1 MTAEFTARR
10 IPAPMRPLAAIRA
23 PFLLA
28 SLLPVGLGLAG
39 ARHAGASIDAGLS
52 VLTLLTAGLLHAGI
66 NVINDVV
73 DARNGTDAINVDR
86 VPPFTGGSRMI
97 QDGVYTET
105 GLARLAALLF
115 AAAIAIG
122 LWLIVQS
129 GPVLLVLGPIG
140 LLLGW
145 GYSAEPL
152 ALNRRGLGEFA
163 VLAGFG
169 LLPAAAWSIQTGS
182 LAPMS
187 LALGLPGGLLIAALL
202 YINQFPDV
210 AADAAVGK
218 RHWVV
223 RLGTAR
229 ARYGYL
235 LLVVAGWTA
244 AIVVVGTL
252 ELGPLGAV
260 PLLPAMLS
268 AIALAVLVRHH
279 DRPSALRPAIVC
291 TLLAALLHI
300 ALLAG
305 VLCIALRP
313 GNY

>member
-1 MTAEFTARR
+1 MTGESTARP
-10 IPAPMRPLAAIRA
+10 IPPLLRPLAAVRA

-28 SLLPVGLGLAG
+28 SLLPVALGLAG
-39 ARHAGASIDAGLS
+39 ARHAGVAIDAGLAF
-52 VLTLLTAGLLHAGI
+52 LTLLAAALLHAGI

-86 VPPFTGGSRMI
+86 VPPFTGGSRMV
-97 QDGVYTET
+97 QDDVYTAPE
-105 GLARLAALLF
+105 LARLAAILF
-115 AAAIAIG
+115 GLAIAIG

-129 GPVLLVLGPIG
+129 GPVLLVLGAIG

-163 VLAGFG
+163 VLGGFA
-169 LLPAAAWSIQTGS
+169 LLPAAAWSVQTGA
-182 LAPMS
+182 LEPRA

-229 ARYGYL
+229 GRWGYL
-235 LLVVAGWTA
+235 ALVVSAWA
-244 AIVVVGTL
+244 SVVVLVGSSG
-252 ELGPLGAV
+252 LGPIGVL
-260 PLLPAMLS
+260 PLLPAVLS
-268 AIALAVLVRHH
+268 AAAFLVLLRYH
-279 DRPSALRPAIVC
+279 DRPAALRPAIVC

-300 ALLAG
+300 ALLTM
-305 VLCIALRP
+305 ALAVSTQT
-313 GNY
+313 

>member
-1 MTAEFTARR
+1 MSADTTPKRV
-10 IPAPMRPLAAIRA
+10 PALLRPLAAVRA

-28 SLLPVGLGLAG
+28 AILPVAVGLAG
-39 ARHAGASIDAGLS
+39 AWHAGVALDGVLA
-52 VLTLLTAGLLHAGI
+52 VLTLLAAALLHAGI

-86 VPPFTGGSRMI
+86 IPPFTGGSRMV
-97 QDGVYTET
+97 QDGVYTVPE
-105 GLARLAALLF
+105 LARLAAILF
-115 AAAIAIG
+115 GLAIAIG

-129 GPVLLVLGPIG
+129 GPVLLGLGAVG

-163 VLAGFG
+163 VLAGFA
-169 LLPAAAWSIQTGS
+169 LLPAAAWCVQTGT
-182 LAPMS
+182 LEPMA

-223 RLGTAR
+223 RFGTAR
-229 ARYGYL
+229 ARWGYL
-235 LLVVAGWTA
+235 LLVAAAWASAATLVAA
-244 AIVVVGTL
+244 L
-252 ELGPLGAV
+252 ELGPPGVV
-260 PLLPAMLS
+260 PLLPAALS
-268 AIALAVLVRHH
+268 AIALTVLVRHH

-291 TLLAALLHI
+291 TLLAALSHI
-300 ALLAG
+300 ALLAV
-305 VLCIALRP
+305 VLWL
-313 GNY
+313 

>member
-1 MTAEFTARR
+1 MTGESTARP
-10 IPAPMRPLAAIRA
+10 IPPLLRPLAAVRA

-28 SLLPVGLGLAG
+28 SLLPVALGLAG
-39 ARHAGASIDAGLS
+39 ARHAGVAIDAGLAF
-52 VLTLLTAGLLHAGI
+52 LTLLAAALLHAGI

-86 VPPFTGGSRMI
+86 VPPFTGGSRMV
-97 QDGVYTET
+97 QDDVYTVPE
-105 GLARLAALLF
+105 LARLATILF
-115 AAAIAIG
+115 GLAIAIG

-129 GPVLLVLGPIG
+129 GPVLLVLGAIG
-140 LLLGW
+140 FLLGW

-169 LLPAAAWSIQTGS
+169 LLPAASWSIQTGT

-229 ARYGYL
+229 ARFGYL
-235 LLVVAGWTA
+235 LLTVAAWSSAT
-244 AIVVVGTL
+244 VVVCTL
-252 ELGPLGAV
+252 ELGPIGAV
-260 PLLPAMLS
+260 PLLPAILS

-279 DRPSALRPAIVC
+279 DRPAALRPAIVC
-291 TLLAALLHI
+291 TLLAALSHI
-300 ALLAG
+300 GLLAA
-305 VLCIALRP
+305 VLASS
-313 GNY
+313 GA